1 MTRPLL
7 LGHRGARALRHIPE
21 NTLESFE
28 LCLQHG
34 SDGFEFDVR
43 RSADGQAVICHDAV
57 TRGMTIAKA
66 SAAALGLPSLDEV
79 LSSFGRRAFLDIEL
93 KVAGLEQQTIRLLR
107 EYSSSNEYVVSS
119 FNPAVLTAL
128 HGFDSTIPLG
138 FICDRDDDL
147 DQWRELPVAWV
158 IPRIQLANAVLVKR
172 VQASGKKIMVWT
184 VNGPVQ
190 LRRLAALGVDA
201 IVSDDTELAARILAK
216 R

>member
-1 MTRPLL
+1 M
-7 LGHRGARALRHIPE
+7 A
-21 NTLESFE
+21 
-28 LCLQHG
+28 
-34 SDGFEFDVR
+34 
-43 RSADGQAVICHDAV
+43 
-57 TRGMTIAKA
+57 IAKTSA
-66 SAAALGLPSLDEV
+66 SALALPTLGEV
-79 LSSFGRRAFLDIEL
+79 LSSFSGRAFLDIEL
-93 KVAGLEQQTIRLLR
+93 KVAGLEHQTIGLLR

-119 FNPAVLTAL
+119 FKPEVLTAL
-128 HGFDSTIPLG
+128 HWFDPTIPSG

-158 IPRIQLANAVLVKR
+158 IPRIQLVKPALVER

-190 LRRLAALGVDA
+190 LRRLAELGVDA